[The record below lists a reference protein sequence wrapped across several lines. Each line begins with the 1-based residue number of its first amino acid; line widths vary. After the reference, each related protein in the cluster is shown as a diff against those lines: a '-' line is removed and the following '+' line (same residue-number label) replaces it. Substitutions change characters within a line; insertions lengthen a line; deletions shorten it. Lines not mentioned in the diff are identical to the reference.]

1 MTAPAPLPVL
11 ITSLVATLGPDGRF
25 DDSLAPPSVAT
36 NAAAAQQY
44 ATQAQQYASIATAAA
59 GQANSDPA
67 AAASAASAAASAAA
81 AQTAADAAA
90 ASAQQAAAGG
100 GGGTASQST
109 IDASIQAQVS
119 PVGLS
124 GLYIDLLNKP
134 PVVDSPDD
142 IGALAVASK
151 GVAGGVATLD
161 GFGHGKYSEA
171 IPGGRFDVRAPNG
184 VQPLRNTITTRQDIF
199 IDWLMLAQ
207 PSTAAGYAIL
217 GDGWRRESW

>member
-1 MTAPAPLPVL
+1 MSAPVPLPVL
-11 ITSLVATLGPDGRF
+11 ITSLVATLGPNGRF
-25 DDSLAPPSVAT
+25 DDSLAPPSVAA

-44 ATQAQQYASIATAAA
+44 ATQAQQYANIATAAA

-67 AAASAASAAASAAA
+67 ASASAAAAAASAAA
-81 AQTAADAAA
+81 AQTSADAAA
-90 ASAQQAAAGG
+90 ASAAAAGTG

-124 GLYIDLLNKP
+124 GQYIDLLNKP

-171 IPGGRFDVRAPNG
+171 IPGDRFDIRCLNG
-184 VQPLRNTITTRQDIF
+184 VQPLRNTITTRQDIY
-199 IDWLMLAQ
+199 IDWLMLAE
-207 PSTAAGYAIL
+207 PSKAAGYAIL
-217 GDGWRRESW
+217 GDGWRREAW